1 MIRASRD
8 VEPVGD
14 ECVDSL
20 LGEEHEEGDGVS
32 LWACG
37 TRSNTGRSVVMT
49 LAAAIKLGGYS
60 ARLGCE

>member
-1 MIRASRD
+1 MRASLD
-8 VEPVGD
+8 VELVVGD

-20 LGEEHEEGDGVS
+20 LGEEHDEGEGVS
-32 LWACG
+32 LCACG
-37 TRSNTGRSVVMT
+37 ARSNTGRSVVIT